1 MEIPR
6 GSNSSSEVVSNYSL
20 DNEQKQEH
28 FRSVLF
34 FVFFYESFI
43 FFFRAEKKI
52 SKKVAG
58 DYYRGCVPGLKPW
71 VAIINCS
78 PLWLQTVHRTVCGAR
93 RACNALRS
101 TRKINARF
109 IIAGTFFP
117 DRPNKTA
124 AGASLRFERCG
135 RLLCKNGRK
144 IRVFAGFSKFFRHKC

>member
-28 FRSVLF
+28 FRKCSF
-34 FVFFYESFI
+34 FCIFYETVS
-43 FFFRAEKKI
+43 FFRAEKKAG
-52 SKKVAG
+52 KKVAG
-58 DYYRGCVPGLKPW
+58 DNYCGCVPYPAALFS
-71 VAIINCS
+71 NCKAW
-78 PLWLQTVHRTVCGAR
+78 PCRAR
-93 RACNALRS
+93 NALRS

-124 AGASLRFERCG
+124 AGASLRFKRCG
-135 RLLCKNGRK
+135 RILCKNGRK
-144 IRVFAGFSKFFRHKC
+144 IRVFAGVSTFFRHKC

>member
-6 GSNSSSEVVSNYSL
+6 GSSSSSEVVSNYSL

-34 FVFFYESFI
+34 FVFFYEIVSF
-43 FFFRAEKKI
+43 FSGRRKNKQ
-52 SKKVAG
+52 KVGG
-58 DYYRGCVPGLKPW
+58 DYYRGCVPYPAALFS
-71 VAIINCS
+71 NCKAW
-78 PLWLQTVHRTVCGAR
+78 PCRAR
-93 RACNALRS
+93 NALRS

-117 DRPNKTA
+117 GRPNKTA

>member
-6 GSNSSSEVVSNYSL
+6 GSSSSSEVVSNYSL

-28 FRSVLF
+28 FRKCSFFLYFFMKSVP
-34 FVFFYESFI
+34 S
-43 FFFRAEKKI
+43 FFRRRKK
-52 SKKVAG
+52 SKKVGG
-58 DYYRGCVPGLKPW
+58 DYYRGCVPDPATLFS
-71 VAIINCS
+71 NCKAW
-78 PLWLQTVHRTVCGAR
+78 PCRAR
-93 RACNALRS
+93 NALRS
-101 TRKINARF
+101 TRKINARC
-109 IIAGTFFP
+109 ISAGTFFP